1 MARGLDSIKPLCP
14 FCDEPLKRPRE
25 MEPARLGDFGYGR
38 CDGCGAVYVHDVTGF
53 NLGAALV
60 EALGF
65 ACNDNWDMAWDLM
78 PDEDYQDVLIEHYDV
93 DSHRIY
99 PSGHDNQG
107 SRVRGALSFI
117 RLLDD
122 VRELTDEGVKQRME
136 ESAEPAKPLK
146 VLAGSGPSGKKIRFS
161 KRDVQDAV
169 GQRDMSR
176 LIAMAMRDSLVL
188 RKIQR
193 LIYAADEETKWN
205 AVLMLGGVAGALAK
219 SQPKVVGDLVRRMLY
234 AANDSAAASWGT
246 IEVVGEIIRHQPAVY
261 GSFVRHILGLMSD
274 KPSIPAILWALGRIG
289 ELYPKL
295 VKSASFFPLLDL
307 LDSESPEVR
316 GLAVWALGRM
326 KSKEALNAC
335 RRLCSDG
342 QELSMF
348 DGRVTRHTTVGE
360 LALEAVNHIE
370 DNEAMPDEAG
380 AAGGNMQETGNQ
392 QTGADTR
399 EGAVQGENPRVIQ
412 ARTMYQEADI
422 LKNRGQSLDALDKF
436 EQVLAIFD
444 EEGCAY
450 EVANVCEK
458 IGDLHIMRGNFQ
470 AALSPYQ
477 RTLAICEKHEDKVST
492 VIILEKIID
501 VYRQLKEWE
510 KVLPYYFRA
519 LELVEELREV
529 KRSALFLAG
538 IADVYERL
546 GRLEDALDGY
556 TLSEKL
562 YRNMG
567 AREKAD
573 LLADGIKQ
581 LKARIEAEK

>member
-1 MARGLDSIKPLCP
+1 MARGLDSIKPVCP
-14 FCDEPLKRPRE
+14 FCDAPLDRPRD
-25 MEPARLGDFGYGR
+25 MEPKRLGDFGYGR
-38 CDGCGAVYVHDVTGF
+38 CDDCGAVYVHDVTGF

-78 PDEDYQDVLIEHYDV
+78 PDDDYQDVLIEHYDENT
-93 DSHRIY
+93 HRIY
-99 PSGHDNQG
+99 PSGHDNSG
-107 SRVRGALSFI
+107 NRVKGALSFI

-122 VRELTDEGVKQRME
+122 VREVTDAGVKQRLE
-136 ESAEPAKPLK
+136 EAPEPAQPLSKPRRK
-146 VLAGSGPSGKKIRFS
+146 TGKAVRFS
-161 KRDVQDAV
+161 KREVQKAV
-169 GQRDMSR
+169 AARQLTQLISMALRDP
-176 LIAMAMRDSLVL
+176 LVL

-193 LIYAADEETKWN
+193 LLYSADENQRWN

-219 SQPKVVGDLVRRMLY
+219 SEQALVGDLVRRMLY
-234 AANDSAAASWGT
+234 AANDSAAANWGT
-246 IEVVGEIIRHQPAVY
+246 IEVIGEIIRRQPSVY
-261 GSFVRHILGLMSD
+261 GSFVRHILGLLHD
-274 KPSIPAILWALGRIG
+274 RPSRPAILWSLGRIG

-295 VKSASFFPLLDL
+295 VKSASFFPLLDFL
-307 LDSESPEVR
+307 ESEDPLVR
-316 GLAVWALGRM
+316 GHAVWALGRM
-326 KSKEALNAC
+326 QSKEALTAC
-335 RRLCSDG
+335 RRLCSDTA
-342 QELSMF
+342 ELSLF
-348 DGRVTRHTTVGE
+348 DGEIIRNTTVGE
-360 LALEAVNHIE
+360 LALEAVNYM
-370 DNEAMPDEAG
+370 EADASSKD
-380 AAGGNMQETGNQ
+380 ETG
-392 QTGADTR
+392 GKMK
-399 EGAVQGENPRVIQ
+399 EGENQVQEQNAQVADNPRIIQ

-444 EEGCAY
+444 EENCVV
-450 EVANVCEK
+450 EVANVSEK

-477 RTLAICEKHEDKVST
+477 RTLAICEKYSDTVST

-538 IADVYERL
+538 IGDVFERL
-546 GRLEDALDGY
+546 GQREDALDAY
-556 TLSEKL
+556 VLAEKL

-567 AREKAD
+567 ARQKAD
-573 LLADGIKQ
+573 VLAKGIEQ
-581 LKARIEAEK
+581 LRIELGENA